1 MALPHASIG
10 DLVNLRQHWPT
21 AFKLPGD
28 QTARL
33 REVSAFGANPGRLR
47 MFTYLPERLPRS
59 APLVVVLHGCGQ
71 TASGYEIGGGWS
83 ELADRHGF
91 ALLAPEQ
98 SSANNANTCFNWF
111 LPQDATRGEG
121 EAASIQA
128 MILHMLAEH
137 ALDRRRVF
145 ITGLSAGGAMTAVML
160 ATYPDLFAGGA
171 IIAGLPYG
179 SAHGMQDA
187 LPAMFH
193 PTSRPAAEWGDLV
206 RAASPHKGPWP
217 IVSIWHGEAD
227 RTVAPQN
234 AAESLKQWL
243 DVHGLAAAEP
253 RSDTVDAVAHSAWRD
268 RFGRVAVETYLVPDL
283 GHGTPINP
291 AANEGGVGLAA
302 PHIIAGP
309 ISSSWHIA
317 QGWGLASR
325 PPARVA

>member
-1 MALPHASIG
+1 MAIPHASIV

-28 QTARL
+28 HAARL
-33 REVSAFGANPGRLR
+33 REVPAFGANPGHLR
-47 MFTYLPERLPRS
+47 MFAYLPERLPRA

-71 TASGYEIGGGWS
+71 TASGYDIGAGWS

-91 ALLAPEQ
+91 AVLAPEQ

-111 LPQDATRGEG
+111 LPQDATGGEG

-128 MILHMLAEH
+128 MVLHMLAEH
-137 ALDRRRVF
+137 GLDRGRVF
-145 ITGLSAGGAMTAVML
+145 VTGLSAGGAMSAVML
-160 ATYPDLFAGGA
+160 ATTPDLFAGGA

-179 SAHGMQDA
+179 SAHGIQDA

-193 PTSRPAAEWGDLV
+193 PTSRPASAWGDLV
-206 RAASPHKGPWP
+206 RAASAHAGPWP
-217 IVSIWHGEAD
+217 TVSIWHGEAD

-234 AAESLKQWL
+234 MDESAKQWL
-243 DVHGLAAAEP
+243 DVHGLAATEP
-253 RSDTVDAVAHSAWRD
+253 HSDTVDGVAHSAWRD
-268 RFGRVAVETYLVPDL
+268 RYGRVAVETYLVPDL

-291 AANEGGVGLAA
+291 DAAEGGVGLAA

-309 ISSSWHIA
+309 ISSSWRIA
-317 QGWGLASR
+317 QGWGLAGTPSTR
-325 PPARVA
+325 AA